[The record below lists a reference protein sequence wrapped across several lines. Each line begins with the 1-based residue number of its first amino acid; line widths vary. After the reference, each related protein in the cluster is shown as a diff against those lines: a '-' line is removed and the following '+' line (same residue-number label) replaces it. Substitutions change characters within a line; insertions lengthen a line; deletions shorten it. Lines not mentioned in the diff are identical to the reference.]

1 MFSKSIIVGMFVV
14 ALTTIAPQ
22 LGLIGLI
29 GGGIAV
35 AVWQSKEEKAARTTM
50 SDYDSVKQIIKD
62 TAPEQHTNEKQVR
75 DEM

>member
-1 MFSKSIIVGMFVV
+1 MFSKSLIIGMLVV
-14 ALTTIAPQ
+14 ALTTVAPQ
-22 LGLIGLI
+22 LGLIGII

-62 TAPEQHTNEKQVR
+62 TTPAQQENKGQIR
-75 DEM
+75 D